1 MLRFGGKAVA
11 LPVLGFGQV
20 ARHVTG
26 FMMGGGGGGGG
37 GKVDK
42 KRFQLKS
49 FDLYWREK
57 GRKLSG

>member
-11 LPVLGFGQV
+11 LLALGFGQV

-26 FMMGGGGGGGG
+26 FMMGGGGKG
-37 GKVDK
+37 DK

>member
-26 FMMGGGGGGGG
+26 FMMGRGGGQSGQET
-37 GKVDK
+37 
-42 KRFQLKS
+42 FS
-49 FDLYWREK
+49 AEK
-57 GRKLSG
+57 L

>member
-11 LPVLGFGQV
+11 LPALGFGQV

-26 FMMGGGGGGGG
+26 FMMGEGGR

-42 KRFQLKS
+42 KRFQLK
-49 FDLYWREK
+49 
-57 GRKLSG
+57 KL

>member
-26 FMMGGGGGGGG
+26 FMMGRGG
-37 GKVDK
+37 GKGDK